1 MSHATRLL
9 SAIAQGDP
17 RAAEQLLPLVYGE
30 LRRLAGIKLAR
41 EAPGQKIEGR
51 AGGDG
56 QP

>member
-1 MSHATRLL
+1 MSDVTRLL
-9 SAIAQGDP
+9 CAMDQDDP